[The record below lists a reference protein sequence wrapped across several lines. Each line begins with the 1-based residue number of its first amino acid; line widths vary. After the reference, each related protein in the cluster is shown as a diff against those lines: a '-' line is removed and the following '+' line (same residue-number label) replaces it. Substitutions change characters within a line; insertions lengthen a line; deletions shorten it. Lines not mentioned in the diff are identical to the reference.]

1 MANEKKN
8 KTEEL
13 QAAIQSLVAKGKKE
27 GMIRAGEG
35 CLKAQRS
42 ELMEM
47 LLMTRRSCG

>member
-1 MANEKKN
+1 MAWE
-8 KTEEL
+8 TA
-13 QAAIQSLVAKGKKE
+13 QQSLEKGVGE
-27 GMIRAGEG
+27 PGWEEPSWEEGEG